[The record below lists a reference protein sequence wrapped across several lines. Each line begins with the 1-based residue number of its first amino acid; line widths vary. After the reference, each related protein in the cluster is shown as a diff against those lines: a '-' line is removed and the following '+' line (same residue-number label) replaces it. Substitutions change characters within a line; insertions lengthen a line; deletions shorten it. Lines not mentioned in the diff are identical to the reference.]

1 MVKNIICLY
10 TYALLIDSSLYKN
23 IGSIIFI
30 QIRLRIF
37 TLKILNFPIVTY
49 KYVIF
54 LFIYLFIFIYFFV
67 LERVV
72 TVRVK
77 KREPDLTS
85 K

>member
-1 MVKNIICLY
+1 MVKNIIRLY
-10 TYALLIDSSLYKN
+10 TDALLIDSSLYEN
-23 IGSIIFI
+23 MGSILFI

-37 TLKILNFPIVTY
+37 TLKILNFPIVTC

-54 LFIYLFIFIYFFV
+54 LFLFFIFV
-67 LERVV
+67 LEGVV